1 MSAGAW
7 LQSPNTVVRYIHM
20 WTKTRLSD
28 WQIIAISGLR
38 IWNMLPAPSH
48 LVRALKYICLIA
60 AADLRRGLV
69 TIFIFKVPCYLLIR
83 NERKWVDLVTLTFGL
98 LTAQV
103 LVMCGTIVDHTTL
116 QPSWSFIN
124 YTAHVVLGFKCLD
137 LWPLNYK
144 SGVASYTWYTHT
156 VYEIWTFCVI
166 LFTSYRPRWHTL
178 MTEIKCDFVTSTL
191 TV

>member
-7 LQSPNTVVRYIHM
+7 LQSPYTVVRYIHM

-69 TIFIFKVPCYLLIR
+69 TIFVFKVPCYLLIR

-103 LVMCGTIVDHTTL
+103 LVMCGT
-116 QPSWSFIN
+116 SWIIQHYNQVGRLSITRRMLCWALNALIFDLSIIK
-124 YTAHVVLGFKCLD
+124 VVLRVTLDIHILCMKFELFVLFCLRVTD
-137 LWPLNYK
+137 PD
-144 SGVASYTWYTHT
+144 GTH
-156 VYEIWTFCVI
+156 W
-166 LFTSYRPRWHTL
+166 WQ
-178 MTEIKCDFVTSTL
+178 K
-191 TV
+191 